1 MSTDPSK
8 GIQLKDGSFTFPTA
22 LKCRVDRKALKAIPR
37 NFEIC
42 KQGIEALNDLFYEA
56 PPEKKEGVLVQK
68 AIWENVEERIQDV
81 QVFNAGANYTD
92 LTNQTLPIR
101 VNLPKG
107 NQSYPLDQILTKD
120 LSNPYLEMKKFAREL
135 LDVVG
140 AIRTLREEKLFKY
153 DDFYI
158 YPGKDAFVLTDNE
171 SGERKLNVAIHSIC
185 PDSIEEN
192 TSSEELCLMAI
203 KDLIRQRWDFS
214 LFNRVLKAND
224 LKTVFTALRH
234 LSRDVPTLE
243 RIAVGTAY
251 AAAYTLI
258 GFVAFSIIMF
268 LSGVT
273 PWNKAA
279 LQTVSYEFYDSEGN
293 VQVKAEDQTEEEKEE
308 KLGKS
313 KVVSRLQKD
322 QQDKKKFNE
331 VSSYR
336 IVLNR
341 KDTSSDVVEMVGT
354 YQSPLRLEQMG
365 GLFVFDKLGLSTP
378 LDRVYGLNAQKP
390 IALDALKYDE
400 LDMVKAAT
408 KEFEVNGKKI
418 TSRFIIKS
426 QKKWGRER
434 FDLAPTSKEGQS
446 LPLEVIVEKEGWS
459 LSSQPTSV
467 TFKQTQDEK
476 ASGVA
481 EELRVFANP
490 AKDSKEKSQEINN
503 RAFYRV
509 TFKNTDLPTVPIEIQ
524 FLKSPKGPVVATVSF
539 SETYYNGGLPTTR
552 SIRIRTKR
560 NRDFDEEEEEEEDF
574 DDEDEED
581 DRPRRGRLSRRD
593 PDVFELNGN
602 KYYSLAKLPE
612 FTTVKI
618 ANKQLPSEDI
628 ECSLHI
634 AVPGINKTTE
644 IPITFNPKE
653 EFLFKENEM
662 VHVRSQVSGL
672 GYPIEIQKR
681 LWSRNPRKLEAVRL
695 ADFTYEL
702 NDGASKQPLDN
713 YGALGI
719 GFQIQSDSTLY
730 FYNPKDGKTNAI
742 ENYTVK
748 DNVLYFAADEKNYKA
763 NNSGWFKSTEGN
775 LNSVTIRRQTAEAI
789 TQLYVVVLTDKN
801 VENAMLTLKRSKR
814 IELELPISAKSEEAL
829 KIVTWRQLAPNQTYK
844 KEDWLN
850 QEDPKNQEVVN
861 IAGPLGGLRYNV
873 ILFAGDEAVADVSN
887 EAYLKIEDRSLLNMI
902 YQTVDSDWFTYNQ
915 ANIDGIKSLGKPAV
929 QLKFLKRAKD
939 KRPPYTLLD
948 HKEIGS
954 VATKELYF
962 LADQD
967 IIGKVAR
974 YYAVA
979 GSGVK
984 AGEKDKKT
992 KLTFYLPEKDMEAS
1006 IEVNVSRKAEH
1017 EIAWDVKF
1025 DQENKSFNISVQNYE
1040 TADADTLAKEIRF
1053 LLTCAATQLMHSGY
1067 HKEEGKV
1074 HSDDDRWSKIIAWA
1088 LQSVGTKDPSAPPSE
1103 VLGTLAEE
1111 LGTSL
1116 GKKEEFAIKLAYQL
1130 MRESLFLAWSSK
1142 SEDLMNDFLGLTH
1155 LEESLAAGTK
1165 IDNDLYNLNVEFYP
1179 TRDFPILVDSPTRFK
1194 SVTIKVPF
1202 DKVMLDKTAIQ
1213 LHELNESYYRGVPT
1227 HFDSVP
1233 RVKSYLANLYPHS
1246 DAFPE
1251 QKLQKVGSGI
1261 QISEKLY
1268 QNLLQYS
1275 LWEERL
1281 KNSVKPKSKF
1291 WVAVQGTTKEFTD
1304 VDGKINIPQM
1314 NNIALEL
1321 QKSIESYLL
1330 SPVEV
1335 RRVFW
1340 GDPELDGKVRT
1351 PEERDKNRDK
1361 LSKQEQEGL
1370 LKFVERSMMP
1380 QFTSKKSWY
1389 SSFEF
1394 VIDRQTLDK
1403 CPFGGKWV
1411 YMKTYRPRADGLP
1424 GEEKKIKLFKR
1435 NGLSLDPW
1443 PSRDYSVEIFNYGD
1457 NWAGNADTKII
1468 RITGVDAFTNF
1479 YEDHT
1484 SSEVKGGPDKR
1495 IRLDLF
1501 YEDRTGEKKIARA
1514 GDISPPVIDFR
1525 VHPKSVILFEIS
1537 GYQISPD
1544 RLREVMRNKG
1554 LSMYVKRGT
1563 KNWKWN
1569 FSVDNGPVLS
1579 PYAFDIQAS
1588 EVFENK
1594 ETIELSWKEE
1604 PEPKE
1609 SSRNFSVL
1617 QEQYDMELVYLDSKE
1632 KLPEEQFFPYYDFAN
1647 ICTAYDGGTIQSR
1660 RMFDLLNKLFE
1671 NSSQL
1676 KSVEKFEWTEEL
1688 ADIYDKKHTL
1698 ENNNVQMFQYKYDES
1713 HVITTTV
1720 YENVYAP
1727 EAFKG
1732 KHPQLTIPST
1742 PTLSQT
1748 RTLIWKVSP
1757 KEGKSRRGFP
1767 KYILQKKLV
1776 PTREQIISN
1785 E

>member
-8 GIQLKDGSFTFPTA
+8 GIQLKDGSFTFPTT

-68 AIWENVEERIQDV
+68 SIWENVEERIQNV

-107 NQSYPLDQILTKD
+107 SQSYPLDQILTKD

-135 LDVVG
+135 LDVVA
-140 AIRTLREEKLFKY
+140 AIRALREEKLFKY
-153 DDFYI
+153 DDFFI
-158 YPGKDAFVLTDNE
+158 YPGKEAFVLTDNE
-171 SGERKLNVAIHSIC
+171 SGERHLNVAIHSIC
-185 PDSIEEN
+185 PDSIAEN

-224 LKTVFTALRH
+224 LQTAFAALRH

-243 RIAVGTAY
+243 RIAVGTGY
-251 AAAYTLI
+251 AAVYALI
-258 GFVAFSIIMF
+258 GFVAFSILMF
-268 LSGVT
+268 FSGLT
-273 PWNKAA
+273 PWNNAE
-279 LQTVSYEFYDSEGN
+279 LQSVSYQFYNNDGEALE
-293 VQVKAEDQTEEEKEE
+293 VDA
-308 KLGKS
+308 KS
-313 KVVSRLQKD
+313 TVVSSLKRDK
-322 QQDKKKFNE
+322 QDKKKYNE
-331 VSSYR
+331 VDSYR

-341 KDTSSDVVEMVGT
+341 NDVSGDVVEMVGT
-354 YQSPLRLEQMG
+354 YESPLRLEQMG
-365 GLFVFDKLGLSTP
+365 GLFIFDKLGLSKP
-378 LDRVYGLNAQKP
+378 LDQVYGLNKNKP
-390 IALDALKYDE
+390 IALDQLKYKE

-408 KEFEVNGKKI
+408 KEFESNGKKI

-434 FDLAPTSKEGQS
+434 FDLAPSSKEEKS
-446 LPLEVIVEKEGWS
+446 LPLEVIVAKKGWK

-476 ASGVA
+476 TSSVS

-490 AKDSKEKSQEINN
+490 PKGSKEKSAEINK
-503 RAFYRV
+503 RAFFRV
-509 TFKNTDLPTVPIEIQ
+509 TFKNPDLPTVPIEIQ
-524 FLKSPKGPVVATVSF
+524 YLKSPKGPVVATVSF

-552 SIRIRTKR
+552 SVRIRTR
-560 NRDFDEEEEEEEDF
+560 RSRDFDEDDEEDDEDF
-574 DDEDEED
+574 DEDEDEDE

-593 PDVFELNGN
+593 PDVFQLNGH
-602 KYYSLAKLPE
+602 KYYALAQLPE

-628 ECSLHI
+628 ECSVHI
-634 AVPGINKTTE
+634 AVPGIEKTTE

-653 EFLFKENEM
+653 DFLFKEDKM
-662 VHVRSQVSGL
+662 VHVRNQVSGL
-672 GYPIEIQKR
+672 AYPIEIQKR
-681 LWSRNPRKLEAVRL
+681 LWNRSPRKLEAVRL
-695 ADFTYEL
+695 ADFTYEI
-702 NDGASKQPLDN
+702 NDGQSKQPLDN
-713 YGALGI
+713 YGAMGI
-719 GFQIQSDSTLY
+719 GFQIQSDRTLY

-748 DNVLYFAADEKNYKA
+748 DNVLYFAANEDNYKA
-763 NNSGWFKSTEGN
+763 NESGWFQPTKEN
-775 LNSVTIRRQTAEAI
+775 LNAVNIRRQTAEAI

-801 VENAMLTLKRSKR
+801 VENAMLTLKRNKR
-814 IELELPISAKSEEAL
+814 TELELPISAKSEEAL

-850 QEDPKNQEVVN
+850 QEDPKDQKVVN
-861 IAGPLGGLRYNV
+861 INGPLGGLRYNV

-887 EAYLKIEDRSLLNMI
+887 QAYLKIEDSSVLNMI
-902 YQTVDSDWFTYNQ
+902 YQTVDSDWFTYNKSD
-915 ANIDGIKSLGKPAV
+915 IDGIKSLNKPAV
-929 QLKFLKRAKD
+929 QLKFLKRSQD

-954 VATKELYF
+954 VATKDLYF

-967 IIGKVAR
+967 IIGKVVQ

-1006 IEVNVSRKAEH
+1006 IEVNVSRAAEH
-1017 EIAWDVKF
+1017 EVMWDVKLN
-1025 DQENKSFNISVQNYE
+1025 QEDKTFSISVQNYK
-1040 TADADTLAKEIRF
+1040 TANADSLAKEMRF
-1053 LLTCAATQLMHSGY
+1053 LLTCAATQLVHSGY
-1067 HKEEGKV
+1067 HKSEGQV
-1074 HSDDDRWSKIIAWA
+1074 YSDDARWAKIIAWA
-1088 LQSVGTKDPSAPPSE
+1088 LQSVGTKTPSAPPTD

-1116 GKKEEFAIKLAYQL
+1116 GNKEEFATKLAYQL
-1130 MRESLFLAWSSK
+1130 MREALFLAWSGK
-1142 SEDLMNDFLGLTH
+1142 SEDLLNDFLGLTG
-1155 LEESLAAGTK
+1155 LEEDIAAGK
-1165 IDNDLYNLNVEFYP
+1165 KVANDYYTLDVEFYP
-1179 TRDFPILVDSPTRFK
+1179 TRVFPILVDSPTRFK
-1194 SVTIKVPF
+1194 SVTFKVPF
-1202 DKVMLDKTAIQ
+1202 DKVLLDKTAIQ

-1227 HFDSVP
+1227 HFDAVP
-1233 RVKSYLANLYPHS
+1233 RVKSYLGNIYPHS

-1251 QKLQKVGSGI
+1251 QKPQNVGSGI

-1268 QNLLQYS
+1268 HNLLQYS

-1291 WVAVQGTTKEFTD
+1291 WVAIQGISREFTD
-1304 VDGKINIPQM
+1304 VDGKINLTQM
-1314 NNIALEL
+1314 NNIADEFR
-1321 QKSIESYLL
+1321 KRIESYLL

-1340 GDPELDGKVRT
+1340 QELQNKVRT
-1351 PEERDKNRDK
+1351 PEERDKNRDG

-1370 LKFVERSMMP
+1370 LDFVERSMMP
-1380 QFTSKKSWY
+1380 QFTVDESWY
-1389 SSFEF
+1389 SSFEI

-1403 CPFGGKWV
+1403 CPFGSKWV
-1411 YMKTYRPRADGLP
+1411 YMKTYRPQADGLQ
-1424 GEEKKIKLFKR
+1424 GEVKKIKLFKR

-1443 PSRDYSVEIFNYGD
+1443 PSQDYKVEIFNYGD
-1457 NWAGNADTKII
+1457 NWAGNADTKIV
-1468 RITGVDAFTNF
+1468 RVTGVDAYTAF

-1495 IRLDLF
+1495 IRLDIF

-1514 GDISPPVIDFR
+1514 GDISPPVIDFS
-1525 VHPKSVILFEIS
+1525 VHPKSVVLFEVS

-1544 RLREVMRNKG
+1544 RLREVMRTKG
-1554 LSMYVKRGT
+1554 LEMYVKRGT

-1569 FSVDNGPVLS
+1569 FSVDNGPVIS
-1579 PYAFDIQAS
+1579 PYAFNIQAT
-1588 EVFENK
+1588 EMTENK
-1594 ETIELSWKEE
+1594 ETLELSWKEE
-1604 PEPKE
+1604 PEPA
-1609 SSRNFSVL
+1609 SDSRSFTAL
-1617 QEQYDMELVYLDSKE
+1617 QENYDMELLYLDANE
-1632 KLPEEQFFPYYDFAN
+1632 KLPEEKFFPYRDYAN
-1647 ICTAYDGGTIQSR
+1647 ICGNYDEGKIQSR
-1660 RMFDLLNKLFE
+1660 RMFDLLNKLFA

-1676 KSVEKFEWTEEL
+1676 KSSEKFEWSEEL
-1688 ADIYDKKHTL
+1688 AEVYDKKHTL

-1713 HVITTTV
+1713 HVITTTI
-1720 YENVYAP
+1720 YENIYAP
-1727 EAFKG
+1727 EVFKG
-1732 KHPQLTIPST
+1732 KHPQLKVPAS
-1742 PTLSQT
+1742 PTESAK
-1748 RTLIWKVSP
+1748 RTLIWKISP
-1757 KEGKSRRGFP
+1757 KEGKSLRGFP
-1767 KYILQKKLV
+1767 KYILQKQLV
-1776 PTREQIISN
+1776 PTRERIISN